1 MRKIIVVVVLM
12 MFTLSCKQQKEE
24 IINNKY
30 EPVTFK
36 ELDSVNSKS
45 IIEIKEY
52 LKKKGFVFLTKQS
65 DSEQWKLE
73 NKDDIIQFN
82 GEGILL
88 YLTTDKN
95 ASNSIVKQLK
105 ESNYNYTGKSNKDGT
120 DVDSYSKENQTLLVS
135 TLIYPETNQNVYS
148 FTFLNRTN

>member
-65 DSEQWKLE
+65 DSEQWKLDNQE
-73 NKDDIIQFN
+73 DIIQFN
-82 GEGILL
+82 GKGTLLFMTLDKGVYSLILSDIKKSD
-88 YLTTDKN
+88 YQFTGTSEKN
-95 ASNSIVKQLK
+95 G
-105 ESNYNYTGKSNKDGT
+105 EE
-120 DVDSYSKENQTLLVS
+120 VDSYSKDNQTILIS
-135 TLIYPETNQNVYS
+135 TIINTNTNQSAKS
-148 FTFLNRTN
+148 FVLIN

>member
-12 MFTLSCKQQKEE
+12 MFTYSCKQQKEE
-24 IINNKY
+24 IINNEY

-65 DSEQWKLE
+65 DSEQWKLDNHE
-73 NKDDIIQFN
+73 DIIQFN
-82 GEGILL
+82 GKGTLLFMTLDKGVYSLILSDIKKSD
-88 YLTTDKN
+88 YQFTGTSEKN
-95 ASNSIVKQLK
+95 G
-105 ESNYNYTGKSNKDGT
+105 EE
-120 DVDSYSKENQTLLVS
+120 VDSYSKDNQTILIS
-135 TLIYPETNQNVYS
+135 TIINTNTNQSAKS
-148 FTFLNRTN
+148 FVLIN

>member
-52 LKKKGFVFLTKQS
+52 LKKKGFVFFTKQS
-65 DSEQWKLE
+65 DSEQWKLDNQE
-73 NKDDIIQFN
+73 DIIQFN
-82 GEGILL
+82 GKGTLLFMTLDKGVYSLILSDIKKSD
-88 YLTTDKN
+88 YQFTGTSEKN
-95 ASNSIVKQLK
+95 G
-105 ESNYNYTGKSNKDGT
+105 EE
-120 DVDSYSKENQTLLVS
+120 VDSYSKDNQTILIS
-135 TLIYPETNQNVYS
+135 TIINTNTNQSAKS
-148 FTFLNRTN
+148 FVLIN